1 MFNCIV
7 LIFNN
12 YIFKSSKV
20 VDEETFLKSKNIMET
35 VGRQTE
41 DLIEVFCEFLEGI
54 NKIIEKI
61 QCNDFLFEFV
71 EKSIYKSRKITFTCK

>member
-1 MFNCIV
+1 MKKKKKTNLKYLDEIYPYVLDFINKIKETNYVDKIMFNCIV

-35 VGRQTE
+35 VGR
-41 DLIEVFCEFLEGI
+41 
-54 NKIIEKI
+54 
-61 QCNDFLFEFV
+61 
-71 EKSIYKSRKITFTCK
+71 

>member
-35 VGRQTE
+35 VGR
-41 DLIEVFCEFLEGI
+41 
-54 NKIIEKI
+54 
-61 QCNDFLFEFV
+61 
-71 EKSIYKSRKITFTCK
+71 

>member
-1 MFNCIV
+1 
-7 LIFNN
+7 
-12 YIFKSSKV
+12 
-20 VDEETFLKSKNIMET
+20 MET

-41 DLIEVFCEFLEGI
+41 DLTEVFCEFLEGI